1 MPNSLWLMLGQVG
14 LGFAGL
20 EARTSHGAFAL
31 RLPSAPSGDSP
42 AVLWLRYDDIL
53 ADEVLWCPGDEG
65 LEIGQQPLPTLT
77 GRNAVWSGVAFDART
92 QALRLGG
99 SDGRLQELAPTFL
112 VHEQPHAETREVRR
126 TVYVCS
132 RMRESGLLFARIGE
146 DSLDGTGSLLDS
158 VVRVTAEDPVV
169 LRRMSDESRQTSNL
183 FPDIEIELKFTFDQD
198 VSPWVVTSN
207 LAAAVQRRELPDFI
221 PDVGNEYQR
230 WSYEQDTF
238 ALEREG
244 ASLGYAAFMLTPS
257 QEYVVKYKM
266 YPTDALRR
274 QETFDMNVRIEPS
287 GFQEY
292 LREALPGTTA
302 LALPHMTRSRFD
314 VNVQSTRT
322 GHYFGL
328 EMDEVKAAGQTMR
341 QLELEY
347 HRSQL
352 VAGCDE
358 KTVEPELMRLRD
370 LVSEILSDWGYSYHV
385 GYFSKLSFL
394 KALRDDA
401 SV

>member
-1 MPNSLWLMLGQVG
+1 MPSSLWLILGQIG

-20 EARTSHGAFAL
+20 ESRTSYGAFAL
-31 RLPSAPSGDSP
+31 RLPSPPSGDPP
-42 AVLWLRYDDIL
+42 AVLWLKYDDIL
-53 ADEVLWCPGDEG
+53 ADEVLWCPGDAETG
-65 LEIGQQPLPTLT
+65 SGQPLPTIT
-77 GRNAVWSGVAFDART
+77 GRSAVWTGVAFDVRA
-92 QALRLGG
+92 QALQLGG
-99 SDGRLQELAPTFL
+99 SNGRLPELAPTFV
-112 VHEQPHAETREVRR
+112 VHEQRGTQADDVRR
-126 TVYVCS
+126 TVYACS
-132 RMRESGLLFARIGE
+132 RIRESGLLFARVGQ
-146 DSLDGTGSLLDS
+146 DSADGTSPLLES
-158 VVRVTAEDPVV
+158 VMRVATASPVI
-169 LRRMSDESRQTSNL
+169 LRRMSDESRQTTNL
-183 FPDIEIELKFTFDQD
+183 FPDIEIELKFTFDQE

-244 ASLGYAAFMLTPS
+244 VSVGYAAFMLTPS

-266 YPTDALRR
+266 YPADALRR

-287 GFQEY
+287 HFSEY
-292 LREALPGTTA
+292 LRRALPDVTA
-302 LALPHMTRSRFD
+302 TALPHMTRSRFD

-328 EMDEVKAAGQTMR
+328 EMDEVTAAGQTMR

-352 VAGCDE
+352 VSGCE
-358 KTVEPELMRLRD
+358 EETVEPELMRLRD
-370 LVSEILSDWGYSYHV
+370 LVARTLSEWGYSYRV
-385 GYFSKLSFL
+385 DYFSKLSFL
-394 KALRDDA
+394 RSLQGDA
-401 SV
+401 SE